1 MRDDDEQFA
10 NQTYGAEA
18 HRPAFDETTSILDS
32 WTVDRVAKAAGSGR
46 TRLDGAHARKI
57 FNRIMG
63 HYLRELDIQ
72 SANRAQ
78 MATDEDFG
86 DHEQWTEEE
95 KQVLA
100 ERGQDPLVFD
110 VISTSCNWII
120 GTEKRSRTDF
130 KVLARRKEGTQGAE
144 KKSQLLKYLG
154 DVNRTEFS
162 ISDAF
167 TETVRAGLSWLES
180 GVVGDDGD
188 EPIYDRYESWR
199 NVIYDSKAREKDL
212 GDARYIFRHKWA
224 DLDTVMAT
232 FPDRA
237 GTVRAATVRGL
248 DMVGG
253 IDSMGDD
260 AMDSGE
266 DDLILG
272 GSMRDED
279 YGDGNRQR
287 LRIIEAWFRIPVQA
301 ERLVG
306 GDFHGELFDPWSD
319 GHIGEVSAG
328 RARVRKSLTHRVY
341 VAVMTT
347 AGLLTL
353 EESPYRHN
361 RFPFTPVIC
370 YRRSR
375 DGAFYGIIRGMRDA
389 QRDINKRH
397 SKATA
402 ILSSNKVIMDKG
414 AVDDLDDF
422 EEEIARPN
430 SIIVKN
436 PGTNLTINADRDLAA
451 SHLALMEMSM
461 RMIQSLSGVTDE
473 NMGRSTNA
481 KSGIAIQRRQEQ
493 GALTTATIF
502 DNLRYARQVH
512 GEKMLSLVEQYMDEG
527 KQFRITNKRGSPD
540 YVTINDGAPENDIT
554 RTKANYIISESDFN
568 ATIRESQVAELM
580 ALMSQLAPAA
590 PQIVMVML
598 DLLVETMDI
607 PARDE
612 IVNRIRQVTGMEDP
626 DADPDQPD
634 PDRDAR
640 KAAQSA
646 QQEMQMRGAM
656 ASLAKLEGEAAQK
669 QAQAAK
675 AKADAAKVLHSM
687 AGTTIEQQRN
697 ALELAIAML
706 GQVASVDVADRLY
719 ANAVSGG
726 GDMPQPPPDLAAA
739 APAMPQQQPQ
749 PAPTPDMIPA

>member
-1 MRDDDEQFA
+1 MRDDEFA
-10 NQTYGAEA
+10 NPAYGAEA
-18 HRPAFDETTSILDS
+18 PPRGALREGESILDS
-32 WTVDRVAKAAGSGR
+32 WTVGRVAAKSGR
-46 TRLDGAHARKI
+46 SRLDDTHARRI

-72 SANRAQ
+72 APNRAE

-130 KVLARRKEGTQGAE
+130 KVLARRKEGTKAADR
-144 KKSQLLKYLG
+144 KTQLLKYLA

-188 EPIYDRYESWR
+188 EPIYDRAESWR
-199 NVIYDSKAREKDL
+199 NIIYDSKARAKDL
-212 GDARYIFRHKWA
+212 SDARYVFRHKWA
-224 DLDTVMAT
+224 DLDTVLAT
-232 FPDRA
+232 FPDRH
-237 GTVRAATVRGL
+237 GTIRAATVRGL

-260 AMDSGE
+260 AMDASE
-266 DDLILG
+266 DDLVQG
-272 GSMRDED
+272 GVMRDYD
-279 YGDGNRQR
+279 YGDSGRER
-287 LRIIEAWFRIPVQA
+287 LRVIEAWFRIPVQA

-306 GDFHGELFDPWSD
+306 GDFHGELFDPWSE
-319 GHIGEVSAG
+319 GHIAEVSAG
-328 RARVRKSLTHRVY
+328 TARVRRSLTHRVF
-341 VAVMTT
+341 VAIMTT

-361 RFPFTPVIC
+361 RFPFTPMIC
-370 YRRSR
+370 YRRAR

-414 AVDDLDDF
+414 AVDDLDEF
-422 EEEIARPN
+422 EDEIARPN
-430 SIIVKN
+430 AIIVKN
-436 PGTNLTINADRDLAA
+436 PGTELKISADRDLAA

-473 NMGRSTNA
+473 NMGRATNA

-493 GALTTATIF
+493 GALTTATVF

-512 GEKMLSLVEQYMDEG
+512 GEKMLSLVEQYMDEE

-540 YVTINDGAPENDIT
+540 YVTINDGDPENDIT
-554 RTKANYIISESDFN
+554 RTKANFIISESDFN
-568 ATIRESQVAELM
+568 ATVRESQVAELM
-580 ALMSQLAPAA
+580 ALMQQLAPAA

-612 IVNRIRQVTGMEDP
+612 LVSRIRNITGMEDP
-626 DADPDQPD
+626 DADPNAPD
-634 PDRDAR
+634 PQRDSR
-640 KAAQSA
+640 KQAQAAQA
-646 QQEMQMRGAM
+646 EMQARA
-656 ASLAKLEGEAAQK
+656 AQANLAKLEGEAASK
-669 QAQAAK
+669 QAQAIK
-675 AKADAAKVLHSM
+675 AQADASKVLQSM
-687 AGTTIEQQRN
+687 VGTTIEQQRR
-697 ALELAIAML
+697 ALDLAIAML
-706 GQVASVDVADRLY
+706 GQVASVDVADSIY
-719 ANAVSGG
+719 ANALAGG
-726 GDMPQPPPDLAAA
+726 GVAAPPMPQPSPPQSQTIPV
-739 APAMPQQQPQ
+739 PA
-749 PAPTPDMIPA
+749 